1 MQEYNARIQ
10 ECKNT
15 IVQAYRHTQI
25 NCKYTRIQEND
36 KIIQE
41 DKEYNNTRIQEYMN
55 PMQEYTHTRN
65 ANIQNNNAII
75 EYKETKI
82 Q

>member
-41 DKEYNNTRIQEYMN
+41 DKEYNNTIIQEYKNSRIQEYKEYKN
-55 PMQEYTHTRN
+55 TKTQEYKKQSIKPRT
-65 ANIQNNNAII
+65 QP
-75 EYKETKI
+75 
-82 Q
+82 